1 VRVRRGN
8 PGRRHESSEI
18 DVEEEDQVTL
28 LLTPDRPIEVRVHGY
43 DLEKEVSPDE
53 ETDLSFGA
61 NLTGRFDIEDHE
73 TDRVWQRYSCSRA
86 R

>member
-1 VRVRRGN
+1 M
-8 PGRRHESSEI
+8 
-18 DVEEEDQVTL
+18 TL